1 MGSKDPEVRA
11 EEARRVEPRASYRIQ
26 LHAGFDFEA
35 AAGIVD
41 YLACLGISHL
51 YCSPYLQ
58 AVPGSTHG
66 YDVIDPTA
74 VSEELGGESGRVGL
88 CEALASRGMGQM
100 LDIVP
105 NHMSTAS
112 GNRWWWD
119 VLRRGRDSDAA
130 SFFDVD
136 WSPPER
142 RLQGRILLPVLAD
155 HVGRVVESGELR
167 VEDEVLRYHDRVFPL
182 RPGTESVSDLQTLL
196 DLQHHRLAWWR
207 AGADDGNYRRFFDI
221 DDLVGVRVEDPKV
234 FEATHRRILD
244 WLADGSLDGL
254 RIDHP
259 DGLRLPAAYLAR
271 LRAAAPGAWIV
282 VEKIL
287 EAEETLR
294 PWPVDGTT
302 GYDFARCVGALFVD
316 ASAEAAFTRLYVER
330 TGESGD
336 YEAVVDEGR
345 RAILGS
351 ILHAD
356 WRRVTQRFVEV
367 CEASPRWRDWSR
379 PRLKEALGELI
390 LGFDVYRSYVA
401 EEGPPDE
408 ADAQVIERALA
419 RARARRSDL
428 DGSLFDFLG
437 AVMSGALDDEPCG
450 RAAIEARMQLQQL
463 TGPVRAKG
471 VEDTAFYRHLR
482 FVALNEVGGS
492 PDRFGAADAGEFHAH
507 CQRIQAD
514 WPRTMLGLSSHDSKR
529 SEDVRARLYALSETP
544 ERWEILVRRWMTR
557 HASHRR
563 AGPWPDAATEYL
575 IYQTLVGAWPL
586 SLERALAY
594 FEKATREA
602 RAHTSWTDPDP
613 AYEEDLAH
621 FVGALY
627 EDEVFRGELEELVA
641 LLQRPGR
648 INSLAQKLLQLTA
661 PGVPDLYQGSELWDL
676 SLVDPDNRRAVDFD
690 LRRRLLRELE
700 GLDAEA
706 VWARADEGLPKLWVV
721 SKALGVRARRPAA
734 FGPKAGY
741 EPLVAEGEAS
751 EHVVAYCRGGE
762 VLPIVPR
769 KIIGL
774 EGGGGFRGTT
784 LELPAGRWSDALSG
798 AVHRSG
804 PVRLDEV
811 LGQFPA
817 ALLVRDEGGA

>member
-1 MGSKDPEVRA
+1 MGSEDPGVRA
-11 EEARRVEPRASYRIQ
+11 EEARRIEPRASYRIQ

-35 AAGIVD
+35 AVGIVD
-41 YLACLGISHL
+41 YLARLGISHL

-58 AVPGSTHG
+58 AVPGSAHG

-74 VSEELGGESGRVGL
+74 VNEELGGESGRAML
-88 CEALASRGMGQM
+88 CDALAKHGMGQM
-100 LDIVP
+100 LDVVP

-119 VLRRGRDSDAA
+119 VLRRGRESEAA
-130 SFFDVD
+130 AFFDVD
-136 WSPPER
+136 WSPPET
-142 RLQGRILLPVLAD
+142 RLHGRILVPVLAD
-155 HVGRVVESGELR
+155 HVGRVVASGELR
-167 VEDEVLRYHDRVFPL
+167 VEDEVLRYHDRVLPL
-182 RPGTESVSDLQTLL
+182 RPGTESVADLQTLL

-207 AGADDGNYRRFFDI
+207 TGADDLNYRRFFDI
-221 DDLVGVRVEDPKV
+221 DDLVGVRVEDPEV
-234 FEATHRRILD
+234 FQATHRRILD

-287 EAEETLR
+287 EPEEALR

-302 GYDFARCVGALFVD
+302 GYDFACCVGALFV
-316 ASAEAAFTRLYVER
+316 EAAAEPVFTRLYAER
-330 TGESGD
+330 TGASGD
-336 YEAVVDEGR
+336 YEVVVDEGR

-390 LGFDVYRSYVA
+390 LGFDVYRSYVG
-401 EEGPPDE
+401 EEEPPDE
-408 ADAQVIERALA
+408 ADRQVIEGALA
-419 RARARRSDL
+419 RARARRPDL
-428 DGSLFDFLG
+428 DGTLFDFLG
-437 AVMSGALDDEPCG
+437 AVMLGDLDHESGG

-482 FVALNEVGGS
+482 FVALNEVGGA
-492 PDRFGAADAGEFHAH
+492 PDRFGVADAEAFHAH
-507 CQRIQAD
+507 CRRIQAD

-529 SEDVRARLYALSETP
+529 SEDVRARLYALSELP
-544 ERWEILVRRWMTR
+544 ERWEALVRRWTGR

-563 AGPWPDAATEYL
+563 SGAGPDAATEYL
-575 IYQTLVGAWPL
+575 VYQTLVGAWPL

-594 FEKATREA
+594 FEKAAREA
-602 RAHTSWTDPDP
+602 RARTCWTDPDP
-613 AYEEDLAH
+613 TYEEAVAR
-621 FVGALY
+621 FVETLY
-627 EDEVFRGELEELVA
+627 RDEVFRGELEDLVA
-641 LLQRPGR
+641 SLQQPGR
-648 INSLAQKLLQLTA
+648 VNSLAQKLLQLTA
-661 PGVPDLYQGSELWDL
+661 PGVPDLYQGSELWDF
-676 SLVDPDNRRAVDFD
+676 SLVDPDNRRPVDFE

-700 GLDAEA
+700 GLDPQAI
-706 VWARADEGLPKLWVV
+706 WARADEGLPKLWVV
-721 SKALGVRARRPAA
+721 SKALGVRAQRPAA
-734 FGPKAGY
+734 FGPKGGY
-741 EPLVAEGEAS
+741 DPLRAEGEAA

-762 VLPIVPR
+762 VLPVVPR
-769 KIIGL
+769 KGLGL
-774 EGGGGFRGTT
+774 EARGGFRETT

-798 AVHRSG
+798 AVHRAG
-804 PVRLDEV
+804 CVRLDG
-811 LGQFPA
+811 LLARFPV
-817 ALLVRDEGGA
+817 ALLVRDEGAA

>member
-1 MGSKDPEVRA
+1 MLI
-11 EEARRVEPRASYRIQ
+11 EPRASYRIQ

-41 YLACLGISHL
+41 YLASLGISHL

-58 AVPGSTHG
+58 AVPGSAHG

-74 VSEELGGESGRVGL
+74 VSEELGGERGRAGL
-88 CEALASRGMGQM
+88 CEALASHGMGQM
-100 LDIVP
+100 LDVVP

-119 VLRRGRDSDAA
+119 VLRRGRESEAA

-136 WSPPER
+136 WSPPEH

-155 HVGRVVESGELR
+155 HVGRVIESGDLR
-167 VEDEVLRYHDRVFPL
+167 VDGEVLRYHDRVFPL

-207 AGADDGNYRRFFDI
+207 AGADELNYRRFFDI
-221 DDLVGVRVEDPKV
+221 DDLVAVRVEDPEV
-234 FEATHRRILD
+234 FETTHRRILD
-244 WLADGSLDGL
+244 WLADGSLDGV

-259 DGLRLPAAYLAR
+259 DGLRLPAAYLER
-271 LRAAAPGAWIV
+271 LRTAAPEAWIV

-287 EAEETLR
+287 EPEETLR

-302 GYDFARCVGALFVD
+302 GYDFARCAGALFVD
-316 ASAEAAFTRLYVER
+316 AAAETSFSRLYSER
-330 TGESGD
+330 THAEPEGESDD
-336 YEAVVDEGR
+336 YEAIVDEGR

-367 CEASPRWRDWSR
+367 CEACPRWRDWTR
-379 PRLKEALGELI
+379 ARLKEALGELI

-408 ADAQVIERALA
+408 VDVQVIERALA
-419 RARARRSDL
+419 RARARRADL
-428 DGSLFDFLG
+428 GASLFDFLG
-437 AVMSGALDDEPCG
+437 AVMLGALDDEPCG

-482 FVALNEVGGS
+482 FVALNEVGGA

-507 CQRIQAD
+507 CRRIQAD

-529 SEDVRARLYALSETP
+529 SEDVRARLYALSEIP
-544 ERWEILVRRWMTR
+544 ERWETLVRRWTSR
-557 HASHRR
+557 HAARR
-563 AGPWPDAATEYL
+563 RTGPSPDAPTEYL

-594 FEKATREA
+594 FEKAAREA
-602 RAHTSWTDPDP
+602 RTRTSWTDPDP
-613 AYEEDLAH
+613 AYEGALAH
-621 FVGALY
+621 FIEGLY
-627 EDEVFRGELEELVA
+627 EDEVFRGELEELVG
-641 LLQRPGR
+641 LLQQPGR
-648 INSLAQKLLQLTA
+648 VNSLAQKLLQLTA

-676 SLVDPDNRRAVDFD
+676 SLVDPDNRRPVDFA

-706 VWARADEGLPKLWVV
+706 VWARADEGLPKLSVV
-721 SKALGVRARRPAA
+721 AKALGVRARRPAA
-734 FGPKAGY
+734 FGPKGGY
-741 EPLVAEGEAS
+741 EPLTAEGEAL

-769 KIIGL
+769 RVIGL
-774 EGGGGFRGTT
+774 EARGGFRGTT

-798 AVHRSG
+798 AVHRAG
-804 PVRLDEV
+804 PVRLEG
-811 LGQFPA
+811 LLARFPV
-817 ALLVRDEGGA
+817 ALLVRDEEGA

>member
-1 MGSKDPEVRA
+1 MSV
-11 EEARRVEPRASYRIQ
+11 VLIEPRASYRIQ

-41 YLACLGISHL
+41 YLARLGISHL
-51 YCSPYLQ
+51 YCSPCLQ
-58 AVPGSTHG
+58 AVPGSAHG

-74 VSEELGGESGRVGL
+74 VSEDLGGESGRAGL
-88 CEALASRGMGQM
+88 CEALAFHGMSQI
-100 LDIVP
+100 LDVVP

-119 VLRRGRDSDAA
+119 VLRRGRESDAA
-130 SFFDVD
+130 PFFDVD
-136 WSPPER
+136 WSPPES

-196 DLQHHRLAWWR
+196 DLQHHRLAWWQT
-207 AGADDGNYRRFFDI
+207 GADELNYRRFFDI
-221 DDLVGVRVEDPKV
+221 DDLVAVRVEDPEV
-234 FEATHRRILD
+234 FEATHRRILG

-259 DGLRLPAAYLAR
+259 DGLRLPAAYLER
-271 LRAAAPGAWIV
+271 LRAAAPEAWIV

-302 GYDFARCVGALFVD
+302 GYEFARCVGALFVED
-316 ASAEAAFTRLYVER
+316 SAENSFTRLHTER
-330 TGESGD
+330 IGEPGD
-336 YEAVVDEGR
+336 YEAIVDEGR
-345 RAILGS
+345 RAVLGS

-367 CEASPRWRDWSR
+367 CEACPDWRDWSR

-408 ADAQVIERALA
+408 ADVRVIERALA
-419 RARARRSDL
+419 RARERREDL

-437 AVMSGALDDEPCG
+437 AVMLGELDDEPCG
-450 RAAIEARMQLQQL
+450 RAAVEARMQLQQL

-482 FVALNEVGGS
+482 FVALNEVGGA
-492 PDRFGAADAGEFHAH
+492 PDRFGVADAGEFHAH
-507 CQRIQAD
+507 CRRIQSD

-529 SEDVRARLYALSETP
+529 SEDVRARLYALSEIP
-544 ERWEILVRRWMTR
+544 ERWETLVRLWTRR
-557 HASHRR
+557 HAAHRR

-586 SLERALAY
+586 SLERAHAY
-594 FEKATREA
+594 FEKAAREA
-602 RAHTSWTDPDP
+602 RIHTCWTDPDP
-613 AYEEDLAH
+613 AYE
-621 FVGALY
+621 GALAGFVEALY
-627 EDEVFRGELEELVA
+627 GDEVFRSELEVLVA
-641 LLQRPGR
+641 LLQEPGR
-648 INSLAQKLLQLTA
+648 VNSLAQKLLQLTA
-661 PGVPDLYQGSELWDL
+661 PGVPDLYQGSELWDF
-676 SLVDPDNRRAVDFD
+676 SLVDPDNRRPVDFG

-721 SKALGVRARRPAA
+721 AKALAVRAQRPTA
-734 FGPKAGY
+734 FGPKGAY
-741 EPLVAEGEAS
+741 EPLIAAGEAS

-762 VLPIVPR
+762 VLPVVPR
-769 KIIGL
+769 KVIGL
-774 EGGGGFRGTT
+774 EARGGFRGTT
-784 LELPAGRWSDALSG
+784 LELPAGRWSDVLSG
-798 AVHRSG
+798 AVYPSG
-804 PVRLDEV
+804 PARVEV
-811 LGQFPA
+811 LLGRFPV
-817 ALLVRDEGGA
+817 ALLVRDEEGA